1 MISDEMKVEIL
12 KKLELAPDVILE
24 EVLDYLNDLERLS
37 EEKQK
42 HYVAFLKNC
51 TEDRELLLRL
61 ARS

>member
-42 HYVAFLKNC
+42 RYVAFLKNC